1 MYTFQ
6 KSVVNYQRE
15 KKCLDDLKKAQKK
28 ATILEG
34 ELRRKKEEEIFAAT
48 ERMNKKE
55 GDIAK
60 LL

>member
-1 MYTFQ
+1 M
-6 KSVVNYQRE
+6 VNYQRE